1 MHDDLRLFRQN
12 HAGVT
17 PAGHYSHAV
26 AAGGFV
32 FVSGQ
37 LPIAAGSPPD
47 PRLPFAQQV
56 RLTLHNVESALMA
69 ARASL
74 RDLAKV
80 TVYLTSEEHW
90 AEFNAIY
97 AEVMGDHRPARAV
110 VPVGPLHYGLLI
122 EIEAVAFV
130 GAR

>member
-1 MHDDLRLFRQN
+1 
-12 HAGVT
+12 
-17 PAGHYSHAV
+17 
-26 AAGGFV
+26 
-32 FVSGQ
+32 
-37 LPIAAGSPPD
+37 
-47 PRLPFAQQV
+47 V